1 MTQPIVLMI
10 NINKIMIVNFL
21 MAAVF
26 LINSFSVEAAND
38 FRKGK
43 IQIEKVKYDIVV
55 AQDGSGD
62 YKTVQ
67 EALNSVTSL
76 KTKETRILI
85 KNGVYKEKLEIIKDK
100 NNITLIGETKE
111 NVILTYD
118 DYASKKNS
126 EGKEI
131 GTSGS
136 ASFIVTAD
144 NFKAKNITFEN
155 ASGPVGQAVAV
166 RVDGDKIIFDNCK
179 FLGFQ
184 DTLYPRSTTSRQYY
198 KNCYIEGS
206 TDFIFGASTAVF
218 DQCEIFAKKGG
229 SYLTAASTLENTS
242 YGLVFLNCKLTTNS
256 GNSSYYLGRPWRPY
270 AKTVF
275 IQCEMA
281 AHIKPEGWNNWG
293 KSEAEITTFYGEYQ
307 SIGAGGNTASRVSWS
322 HLLTSEQFTNQYTLA
337 AIFKDWNPKKSI
349 DDLYKK

>member
-1 MTQPIVLMI
+1 MI
-10 NINKIMIVNFL
+10 NKNKIMIAKFL
-21 MAAVF
+21 MASVF
-26 LINSFSVEAAND
+26 LTNSFFVEAASYS
-38 FRKGK
+38 RKGK
-43 IQIEKVKYDIVV
+43 IQIEKVKAYDIIV
-55 AQDGSGD
+55 AADGTAD

-67 EALNSVTSL
+67 EALNSVVPL
-76 KTKETRILI
+76 KTKETKILI
-85 KNGVYKEKLEIIKDK
+85 KNGVYKEKLEVIKDK
-100 NNITLIGETKE
+100 NNITLIGESKE

-118 DYASKKNS
+118 DYASKKNAS
-126 EGKEI
+126 GEGI

-155 ASGPVGQAVAV
+155 SSGPVGQAVAV

-184 DTLYPRSTTSRQYY
+184 DTLYPRSATSRQYY
-198 KNCYIEGS
+198 KNCYIEGT

-229 SYLTAASTLENTS
+229 SYLTAASTLEKIP

-256 GNSSYYLGRPWRPY
+256 ANSTYYLGRPWRPY

-281 AHIKPEGWNNWG
+281 GHIKPEGWHNWS
-293 KSEAEITTFYGEYQ
+293 KPEAETTTFYGEYQ
-307 SIGAGGNTASRVSWS
+307 SKGAGGNTASRVSWS
-322 HLLTSEQFTNQYTLA
+322 HLLTSEQFTKEYTLA
-337 AIFKDWNPKKSI
+337 AIFKDWIPV
-349 DDLYKK
+349 L

>member
-1 MTQPIVLMI
+1 MI
-10 NINKIMIVNFL
+10 LNFL
-21 MAAVF
+21 IASVF
-26 LINSFSVEAAND
+26 LVSSFSAEATNN
-38 FRKGK
+38 FRKAK
-43 IQIEKVKYDIVV
+43 IQIEKIKYDIVV
-55 AQDGSGD
+55 AQDGSGN

-67 EALNSVTSL
+67 EALNSVAFL

-85 KNGVYKEKLEIIKDK
+85 KNGVYKEKLEVIKDK
-100 NNITLIGETKE
+100 NNISLIGESKE

-126 EGKEI
+126 EGKDI

-144 NFKAKNITFEN
+144 NFKAQNITFEN
-155 ASGPVGQAVAV
+155 SSGPVGQAVAV

-184 DTLYPRSTTSRQYY
+184 DTLYPRTAGSRQYY
-198 KNCYIEGS
+198 KNCYIEG
-206 TDFIFGASTAVF
+206 TVDFIFGASTAVF
-218 DQCEIFAKKGG
+218 DQCEIFAKTPAG
-229 SYLTAASTLENTS
+229 YLTAASTPES
-242 YGLVFLNCKLTTNS
+242 SHYGLVFLNCKLTSNS
-256 GNSSYYLGRPWRPY
+256 ENNSYYLGRPWRPY

-293 KSEAEITTFYGEYQ
+293 KPEAETTTFYAEYQ
-307 SIGAGGNTASRVSWS
+307 STGTGGNTVSRVRWS
-322 HLLTSEQFTNQYTLA
+322 HLLTSEQFTNQYTLNV
-337 AIFKDWNPKKSI
+337 IFKDWVPV
-349 DDLYKK
+349 L

>member
-1 MTQPIVLMI
+1 MI
-10 NINKIMIVNFL
+10 AKILIASVFL
-21 MAAVF
+21 M
-26 LINSFSVEAAND
+26 NSFLVEATSYS
-38 FRKGK
+38 RKGK
-43 IQIEKVKYDIVV
+43 IQIEKIKYDIVV
-55 AQDGSGD
+55 AADGTGNF
-62 YKTVQ
+62 KTVQ
-67 EALNSVTSL
+67 EALNSVVSFNAM
-76 KTKETRILI
+76 ETVILI
-85 KNGVYKEKLEIIKDK
+85 KNGVYKEKLEITKDK
-100 NNITLIGETKE
+100 NNITLIGESKDK
-111 NVILTYD
+111 VILTFD

-144 NFKAKNITFEN
+144 NFKAQNITFEN
-155 ASGPVGQAVAV
+155 SSGPVGQAVAV

-198 KNCYIEGS
+198 KNCYIEGT

-229 SYLTAASTLENTS
+229 SYLTAASTLEKIP

-270 AKTVF
+270 ANTVF
-275 IQCEMA
+275 VQCEMA

-293 KSEAEITTFYGEYQ
+293 KTENEQTARYIEYNSTGTGASFNQRVKWSKSLTAEQAKEY
-307 SIGAGGNTASRVSWS
+307 SVEN
-322 HLLTSEQFTNQYTLA
+322 
-337 AIFKDWNPKKSI
+337 IFKSSFAEQPVIDNWNPKKI
-349 DDLYKK
+349 ITDLYKK

>member
-1 MTQPIVLMI
+1 MI
-10 NINKIMIVNFL
+10 AKFL
-21 MAAVF
+21 MASVF
-26 LINSFSVEAAND
+26 LMSSFSAEAAND
-38 FRKGK
+38 SLSTKTPIK
-43 IQIEKVKYDIVV
+43 KVKYDIVV

-67 EALNSVTSL
+67 DALNSVASL
-76 KTKETRILI
+76 KTTETRILI
-85 KNGVYKEKLEIIKDK
+85 KNGIYKEKLEVIKDK
-100 NNITLIGETKE
+100 NNISLIGESKE

-155 ASGPVGQAVAV
+155 SSGPVGQAVAV

-184 DTLYPRSTTSRQYY
+184 DTLYPRSTASSQYY
-198 KNCYIEGS
+198 KNCYIEGT

-229 SYLTAASTLENTS
+229 SYLTAASTLENTP

-256 GNSSYYLGRPWRPY
+256 ENSSYYLGRPWRPY

-275 IQCEMA
+275 IECEMA
-281 AHIKPEGWNNWG
+281 AHIKPEGWHNWS
-293 KSEAEITTFYGEYQ
+293 KPEAETTTFYGEYH
-307 SIGAGGNTASRVSWS
+307 STGKGGNTASRVSWS
-322 HLLTSEQFTNQYTLA
+322 HLLTSEQFSKEYTLA
-337 AIFKDWNPKKSI
+337 AIFKDWVPV
-349 DDLYKK
+349 L

>member
-1 MTQPIVLMI
+1 MIAKILMAS
-10 NINKIMIVNFL
+10 VFL
-21 MAAVF
+21 M
-26 LINSFSVEAAND
+26 NSFFVEAAND
-38 FRKGK
+38 SRKGK
-43 IQIEKVKYDIVV
+43 IQIEKIKYDIVV

-85 KNGVYKEKLEIIKDK
+85 KKGVYKEKLEVIKDK
-100 NNITLIGETKE
+100 NNISLIGESKE

-126 EGKEI
+126 SGQDI

-155 ASGPVGQAVAV
+155 SSGPVGQAVAV

-198 KNCYIEGS
+198 KNCYIEG
-206 TDFIFGASTAVF
+206 TVDFIFGASTAVF

-229 SYLTAASTLENTS
+229 SYLTAASTDEKNP

-256 GNSSYYLGRPWRPY
+256 GNSSYYLGRPWRNY

-275 IQCEMA
+275 VQCEMA
-281 AHIKPEGWNNWG
+281 AHIKAEGWHNWG
-293 KSEAEITTFYGEYQ
+293 KSEAETTTFYGEYQ
-307 SIGAGGNTASRVSWS
+307 STEAGGNIASRVSWS
-322 HLLTSEQFTNQYTLA
+322 HLLTSEQFANQYNLKV
-337 AIFKDWNPKKSI
+337 IFKDWTPV
-349 DDLYKK
+349 L

>member
-1 MTQPIVLMI
+1 MVL
-10 NINKIMIVNFL
+10 NFL

-26 LINSFSVEAAND
+26 LMNSFFVEAAND
-38 FRKGK
+38 FRKGE
-43 IQIEKVKYDIVV
+43 IQIEKIKYDIVV

-67 EALNSVTSL
+67 EALNSIVSL

-85 KNGVYKEKLEIIKDK
+85 KNGVYKEKLEVIKDK
-100 NNITLIGETKE
+100 NNISLIGESKE

-126 EGKEI
+126 SGQDI

-155 ASGPVGQAVAV
+155 SSGPVGQAVAV
-166 RVDGDKIIFDNCK
+166 RIDGDKIIFDNCK

-198 KNCYIEGS
+198 KNCYIEGAV
-206 TDFIFGASTAVF
+206 DFIFGASTAVF
-218 DQCEIFAKKGG
+218 DQCEIFAKQGG
-229 SYLTAASTLENTS
+229 SYLTAASTNEKNP

-256 GNSSYYLGRPWRPY
+256 GNSSYYLGRPWRND

-281 AHIKPEGWNNWG
+281 GHIKAEGWHNWG
-293 KSEAEITTFYGEYQ
+293 KVDAQSTTFYGEYL
-307 SIGAGGNTASRVSWS
+307 STGAGGNTTSRVNWS
-322 HLLTSEQFTNQYTLA
+322 HLLTLEQFTNQYTLS
-337 AIFKDWNPKKSI
+337 AIFKDWTPV
-349 DDLYKK
+349 L